1 MSKKTYTIPCTWSV
15 VGTITV
21 QADNLQDAIT
31 EAEDAPLPEDSEYLE
46 DSFQIEHDMIPYH
59 NENLTAEEKQDCN
72 VIKF

>member
-15 VGTITV
+15 VGEITV
-21 QADNLQDAIT
+21 EADNLQDAIT
-31 EAEDAPLPEDSEYLE
+31 KAEDAPLPEDSEYLE